1 MQSIQKLERWFSKFQ
16 SAIVAFSGGIDS
28 SLVAFLARRY
38 LGRDKCCAVI
48 GLSVS
53 VKESDVILAKEFA
66 STHDIP
72 LRIVETCEIFNPD
85 YAKNPE
91 NRCFHCKSELYSK
104 LELVKAEIDFDQII
118 GGENIDDRQ
127 DYRPGLKAVAEYN
140 IRGPLEECG
149 MTKNDVRAVA
159 RYYNLTCWDKP
170 ASPCLSSRIPYN
182 SPITEEKLMQ
192 IDKAEAY
199 MSKLGFPVS
208 RIRHYGET
216 AKVEVPV
223 EMLEKANELKENLTI
238 RFRELGFKNTEID
251 PEGFVSGKLNRSLK
265 I

>member
-66 STHDIP
+66 SAHDIP

-182 SPITEEKLMQ
+182 SPITVEKLMQ

>member
-16 SAIVAFSGGIDS
+16 SAIIAFSGGIDS
-28 SLVAFLARRY
+28 SLVAFLARKY

-48 GLSVS
+48 GLSAS
-53 VKESDVILAKEFA
+53 VKESDILLAKEFA
-66 STHDIP
+66 SAHDIP
-72 LRIVETCEIFNPD
+72 LRIVETYEIFNPD

-104 LELVKAEIDFDQII
+104 LELVKAEMDFDQII

-127 DYRPGLKAVAEYN
+127 DYRPGLKAAAKYN
-140 IRGPLEECG
+140 IRGPLAECG

-182 SPITEEKLMQ
+182 SPITAEKLMQ

-223 EMLEKANELKENLTI
+223 EMLEKAIELKENLTI
-238 RFRELGFKNTEID
+238 RFRELGFKNTVID